1 MRLIPAGSAQRGQA
15 AADGPLEFLRASRA
29 LVGRMPSASAA
40 CVIAVPRSGEALV
53 RET

>member
-1 MRLIPAGSAQRGQA
+1 MRLIPAGCAQRGRP

-29 LVGRMPSASAA
+29 LVGRMPSASAD
-40 CVIAVPRSGEALV
+40 CVIAVPGSEEALE